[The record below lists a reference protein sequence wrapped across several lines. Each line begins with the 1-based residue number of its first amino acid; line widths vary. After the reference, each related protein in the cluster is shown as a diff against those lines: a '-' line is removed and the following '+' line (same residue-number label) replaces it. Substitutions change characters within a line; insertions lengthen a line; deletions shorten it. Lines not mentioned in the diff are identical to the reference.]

1 MLIEQ
6 ITPIHNPALA
16 AQLKHAIDHKTKPLG
31 SLGRLEG
38 LALQIGLIQQTATPT
53 VERPAMVIYAA
64 DHGVAEERISLY
76 PPCVTRQMVENFLA
90 GGAASSVLARQNGFE
105 VVIVD
110 GGVAHDFGARADLVD
125 CKVRHGSRNFV
136 HEPAMTHAECALAM
150 TRAKAVVDGLA
161 GNVVAFGEKG
171 IGNTTPSAAL
181 MHLMTGIPLAEC
193 VGAGTGLNREG
204 IAHKQ
209 RVIERALARHG
220 YPQDPLAVMATYGGI
235 EIAMMAAG
243 MLAAAA
249 RRKVVLV
256 DGFIATS
263 ALLVA
268 LKLQPALIDYCVFSH
283 CSDEHGHTQM
293 LQYLGVS
300 PLLHLN
306 LRLGEAT
313 GCALAL
319 PYLQAAVN
327 FLSEMATFEAAAVS
341 EALA

>member
-1 MLIEQ
+1 MLIPQ
-6 ITPIHNPALA
+6 ISPIADAALSA
-16 AQLKHAIDHKTKPLG
+16 RLKAAIDNKTKPLG
-31 SLGRLEG
+31 SLGRLET
-38 LALQIGLIQQTATPT
+38 LALQIGLIQQTVDVT

-64 DHGVAEERISLY
+64 DHGVTDERISLY

-105 VVIVD
+105 VHIVD
-110 GGVAHDFGARADLVD
+110 GGVDHDFGARPGLID
-125 CKVRHGSRNFV
+125 CKVRRGSRNFV
-136 HEPAMTHAECALAM
+136 NEPAMTRAECELAM
-150 TRAKAVVDGLA
+150 QRAMTVVDGLA

-193 VGAGTGLNREG
+193 VGAGTGLNRDG

-220 YPQDPLAVMATYGGI
+220 TPQDPMDIMATYGGI

-243 MLAAAA
+243 MIQAA
-249 RRKVVLV
+249 RRRMVVLI

-268 LKLQPALIDYCVFSH
+268 LKLRPALIDYCVFSH

-293 LQYLGVS
+293 LRHLGVE

-313 GCALAL
+313 GCALAM
-319 PYLQAAVN
+319 PYVHAAVN
-327 FLSEMATFEAAAVS
+327 FLRQMATFEAAAVS